1 MSSTHSTEPR
11 WRRLPEERPRQILEA
26 ALVVF
31 AERGLSAARL
41 EDIAQHAGVSKGTI
55 YLYFAN
61 KEELFR
67 EVVRTSVIA
76 YIERAEAT
84 LTTQADAEQAL
95 RDWMTGYW
103 AWLRSPVF
111 PAMHRL
117 VNSEMHTFPDLVAF
131 YATEVIERAHR
142 LVCDIIERAMEQGRL
157 RQMDPLVAARMLSA
171 LFITHALWYHQR
183 GSFKSI
189 ARVSDRA
196 LLDQIRD
203 LFFHA
208 MRPDDAAAAKH
219 AH

>member
-1 MSSTHSTEPR
+1 M
-11 WRRLPEERPRQILEA
+11 
-26 ALVVF
+26 F

-41 EDIAQHAGVSKGTI
+41 EDIAQRAGVSKGPI

-67 EVVRTSVIA
+67 EVVRNSVIA

-84 LTTQADAEQAL
+84 LTNQPDAEQAL

-142 LVCDIIERAMEQGRL
+142 LVRDIITRAMEQGRL
-157 RQMDPLVAARMLSA
+157 RQMDPLVAARMLTA

-203 LFFHA
+203 FFFHA

-219 AH
+219 AHQ